1 MSRLESHQLKPF
13 SQLLSTKLTLAPK
26 STGKNVSALTPHLLP
41 LHLPV
46 QMSGAPLPAAS
57 QGTMLHFSFPFPS
70 HIYLPSKKILSAA
83 NSQHLLAEHTFKKKK
98 KNAENPTRG
107 GGEYADVLLAGLPRI
122 ENQCEKNLNKSCP
135 EGLGRQLQL
144 PAKYFCTSRDISEAI
159 QKTDKL

>member
-1 MSRLESHQLKPF
+1 MSRLESHQLKLF

-26 STGKNVSALTPHLLP
+26 STGKNVSVLTPHLLP

-98 KNAENPTRG
+98 KKTLKIPLEVVENMRMFCSQAYRG
-107 GGEYADVLLAGLPRI
+107 FKISVR
-122 ENQCEKNLNKSCP
+122 
-135 EGLGRQLQL
+135 R
-144 PAKYFCTSRDISEAI
+144 TSISHVR
-159 QKTDKL
+159 KD